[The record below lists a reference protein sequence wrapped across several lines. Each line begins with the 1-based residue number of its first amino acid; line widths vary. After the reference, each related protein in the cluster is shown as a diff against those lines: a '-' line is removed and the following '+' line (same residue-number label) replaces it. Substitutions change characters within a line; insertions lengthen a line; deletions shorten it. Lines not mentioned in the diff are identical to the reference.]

1 MGLPLAGI
9 RVLDLSRL
17 LPGGFCSLL
26 LADFGAEVL
35 KVEDTGAGDYIR
47 WAPPYYE
54 GAEDSAKS
62 GLFLSLNRNKRSIRI
77 DLKSEAGREVL
88 LRLVRDC
95 DVVLESFRPGV
106 LDRLGVGY
114 ERMREQNPGLVYCA
128 ITGYGQTG
136 PKRNASGHDMN
147 YLGLIGL
154 LGLTGEGDGAPV
166 QAAGQIADLG
176 GGALMATFG
185 IMAALRERDGGPNR
199 PGSGV
204 GQMVDVSMADG
215 ALSWL
220 AMVAGQYFADG
231 VVPRRGEQ
239 MLAGSVICYRPYECS
254 DGWVTLGAL
263 EPKFWQAWCRGV
275 GREDLIEKQ
284 FEKPGSE
291 AHGQVCD
298 VFKSRTRAEWTQFA
312 TEHDCCLEPVLDI
325 DEALAS
331 DLVREREMVVTL
343 DQPGVENGVRQLGVP
358 VKLDRTPA
366 EHNRLPGPGLGEH
379 TEEVLRAAGYGE
391 ERISELLQSGA
402 VAGAAGAAK
411 QDSFMA

>member
-1 MGLPLAGI
+1 
-9 RVLDLSRL
+9 
-17 LPGGFCSLL
+17 
-26 LADFGAEVL
+26 
-35 KVEDTGAGDYIR
+35 
-47 WAPPYYE
+47 
-54 GAEDSAKS
+54 
-62 GLFLSLNRNKRSIRI
+62 
-77 DLKSEAGREVL
+77 
-88 LRLVRDC
+88 
-95 DVVLESFRPGV
+95 VLESFRPGV

-114 ERMREQNPGLVYCA
+114 ERMRGENPGLVYCA

-136 PKRNASGHDMN
+136 PKRDASGHDMN

-154 LGLTGEGDGAPV
+154 LGLTGEGGGAPV

-176 GGALMATFG
+176 GGALMAAFG
-185 IMAALRERDGGPNR
+185 IMAALRERDGGPGH
-199 PGSGV
+199 PGSGE

-239 MLAGSVICYRPYECS
+239 MLAGSVICYRPYECA

-291 AHGQVCD
+291 AHGYVCD
-298 VFKSRTRAEWTQFA
+298 VFKSRTRAEWMRFA
-312 TEHDCCLEPVLDI
+312 TEHDCCLEPVLGV
-325 DEALAS
+325 DEALSSA
-331 DLVREREMVVTL
+331 LVHEREMVVTL
-343 DQPGVENGVRQLGVP
+343 DQPGVEDGVRQLGVP
-358 VKLDRTPA
+358 IKLDRTPG

-379 TEEVLRAAGYGE
+379 TEDVLRAAGYGD
-391 ERISELLQSGA
+391 ERIAELLASGA
-402 VAGAAGAAK
+402 VAGPAGAGK